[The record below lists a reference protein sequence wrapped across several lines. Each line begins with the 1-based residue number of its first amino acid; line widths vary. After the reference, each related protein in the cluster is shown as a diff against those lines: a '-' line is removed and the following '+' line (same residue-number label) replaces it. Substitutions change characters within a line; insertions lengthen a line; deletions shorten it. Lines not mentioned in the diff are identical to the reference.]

1 MNGFMETFSI
11 HFIISEYAKEL
22 FACLQAKGKNSFD
35 CGMERLADAANEVY
49 HLLSFVLEKDKVF
62 LLSHKEY
69 ELTASERETFLT
81 CFERRKMASRWHIL
95 SGGKNFTGMIFLW
108 IIQRLFR
115 VPIRKF

>member
-49 HLLSFVLEKDKVF
+49 HLLSFVLKKDKVF

-81 CFERRKMASRWHIL
+81 CFERRKNGEPLAYIV
-95 SGGKNFTGMIFLW
+95 GKNFTGMIFLW
-108 IIQRLFR
+108 IIQRSFR